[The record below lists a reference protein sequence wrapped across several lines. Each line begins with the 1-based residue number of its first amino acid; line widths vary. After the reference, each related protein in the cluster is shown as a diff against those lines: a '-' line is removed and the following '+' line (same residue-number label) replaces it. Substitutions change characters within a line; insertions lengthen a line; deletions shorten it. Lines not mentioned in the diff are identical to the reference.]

1 MQRKQAGRVRGRLV
15 DLPLDRIA
23 PGPYQPRWEGGDVE
37 GLSSSIREHGLLQP
51 VVVRRTAGGYQV
63 VAGHRRLAAARQA
76 GLRRV
81 PAMVAECSDAEAAV
95 LALVE
100 NLQREG
106 LSPIEEAEAYRR
118 LLEEFHLTQE
128 ELAARVG
135 LSQATVANRLRLLRL
150 PGEVKAALHE
160 GVITERHGRTLL
172 RLGNEED
179 ILRVF
184 RLVKEGDLRVQET
197 ERLVEELV
205 GGGSE
210 GQHEEG
216 KRRGPRL
223 RALRDLRI
231 FLNTF
236 RAAVEALRQAGVPV
250 RMEERRAGE
259 EMVVTVYIGRPGRG
273 AEVAGNFGG
282 QSPGGGEPEGRCGKD
297 HHGGERGGLPGSAGT
312 PRAGC

>member
-1 MQRKQAGRVRGRLV
+1 MRGRLV

-23 PGPYQPRWEGGDVE
+23 AGPYQPRWESGDVE

-51 VVVRRTAGGYQV
+51 VVVRRIAGGFQV

-81 PAMVAECSDAEAAV
+81 PAMVAECSEAEAAV

-160 GVITERHGRTLL
+160 GTITERHGRSLL
-172 RLGNEED
+172 RLGSEED
-179 ILRVF
+179 IVRVF
-184 RLVKEGDLRVQET
+184 RVVKEGELRVEET

-205 GGGSE
+205 GGGS
-210 GQHEEG
+210 GGPREEG
-216 KRRGPRL
+216 RRRRPRL

-250 RMEERRAGE
+250 RMEERQAGE
-259 EMVVTVYIGRPGRG
+259 EVVVTVYIGRPGRG
-273 AEVAGNFGG
+273 AEVTEDSRG
-282 QSPGGGEPEGRCGKD
+282 QGAGGGEPERWGGED
-297 HHGGERGGLPGSAGT
+297 HHGGERGGLPGVTGP
-312 PRAGC
+312 PRAGG